1 MVDER
6 DRLRRLRQIG
16 AEANTPAPEIPVG
29 VGGSLGLEDLRGQS
43 AAVPKASTNVTEP
56 VDLTEEDDD
65 TIVKP
70 KLLSIYTDP
79 DTGDIID
86 VYDNGDEVIRKKGTI
101 KADRQVAADAT
112 AAERLAER
120 VSAYDILYSEF
131 KDLGL
136 ESLVSDIKESIMNS
150 QSKSERTLALRSSK
164 AYQTRFAGNAKRV
177 ANGFAAIDEATYLE
191 LEDKYQQIAQD
202 YGLPAKYYSR
212 GQLGVQQYFEDAI
225 AKNIDPVTFKER
237 VMEGQK
243 LLNANKLILDT
254 ARAFYPE
261 LNDGDFLDF
270 VLNPSNALSDI
281 KRKINAAEIG
291 GAALAQGL
299 TTGMKALENLQ
310 TGFSNVTGAAMGAE
324 ELASLGVTKEQARQ
338 GFQQVAEVAP
348 RGEFLSS
355 ISGGE
360 DYGRLQAEQEAFQGL
375 ASAKRARVSLT
386 QQEQARF
393 GGSSG
398 TSKASLTSQRSGLI

>member
-291 GAALAQGL
+291 GAQKAAGLQATRMSAEALA
-299 TTGMKALENLQ
+299 AENI
-310 TGFSNVTGAAMGAE
+310 TGAQYQKAASDIAE
-324 ELASLGVTKEQARQ
+324 ASIRGGQLASMYNRDPYTQQTAEQAVLNTAGSAAAIRETKKLEDLERASFLGQ
-338 GFQQVAEVAP
+338 SG
-348 RGEFLSS
+348 RGAIDRERA
-355 ISGGE
+355 
-360 DYGRLQAEQEAFQGL
+360 GR
-375 ASAKRARVSLT
+375 
-386 QQEQARF
+386 
-393 GGSSG
+393 
-398 TSKASLTSQRSGLI
+398 I